1 MAFPAIGVAQTGGDA
16 LRRDDS
22 ADANEARAPSVSWE
36 ESFPPEAAAVRR
48 ARVGVTGALQA
59 AGVDQ
64 QVITDALLV
73 LAELVGNAVRHAGT
87 DLNVTVTVDEGVLR
101 IEVFDHD
108 TRPPALVGLDDE
120 STSGRG
126 LHIVA
131 GIATDWGWQ
140 TADSDDGVSGKRV
153 WAELAAGP
161 PGPGERADP
170 SSRPP
175 AR

>member
-1 MAFPAIGVAQTGGDA
+1 
-16 LRRDDS
+16 
-22 ADANEARAPSVSWE
+22 VSWE

-48 ARVGVTGALQA
+48 SRVGVSGALQE
-59 AGVDQ
+59 AGLSPRV
-64 QVITDALLV
+64 VTDALLV

-87 DLNVTVTVDEGVLR
+87 DFTVTVTVHEGVLR
-101 IEVFDHD
+101 IEVFDYD

-131 GIATDWGWQ
+131 GIARDWGWQ

-153 WAELAAGP
+153 WAEMAADL
-161 PGPGERADP
+161 PGESAD
-170 SSRPP
+170 R
-175 AR
+175 